1 MTRRLITLAALA
13 ALLASVA
20 SIAPAAKKKSLNV
33 NTTAKALIL
42 ETSEAGE
49 STVLGDVQGS
59 LGKGV
64 LRYVTKPAEGLTQD
78 AAGTVFTKKG
88 SLTGKGTITLIPQPD
103 GSIKTEG
110 AVDVTSGTGAYKGF
124 KGPLEVDGVIPAD
137 QDQPLQLTFNGTLK
151 RK

>member
-1 MTRRLITLAALA
+1 MTRRLITLVAIAAT
-13 ALLASVA
+13 LASA
-20 SIAPAAKKKSLNV
+20 AAIAPAAKKKSLNV
-33 NTTAKALIL
+33 NTTAEALIL
-42 ETSEAGE
+42 ETSSAGE

-64 LRYVTKPAEGLTQD
+64 LRYVTKPAQGLTQD
-78 AAGTVFTKKG
+78 AAGTLFTKKG
-88 SLTGKGTITLIPQPD
+88 SITGKGQITLMPQPD

-137 QDQPLQLTFNGTLK
+137 ENEPIQLAFNGTLK